1 MDQSRES
8 MMGER
13 AAGADANA
21 HNELRLLQMATNETE
36 RALYVT
42 DARGCL
48 LYVNR
53 AFTEIFG
60 YTPEE
65 ALGRGALELIGQNR
79 YDARTLERLTV
90 QVRKGRTF
98 HEEIWAFDKQGK
110 ELWLLATVRPVR
122 GADGSVENLV
132 CVLENTTENRQIQ
145 KLQRDVLEAVA
156 EDMPL
161 RQVANLICKRVEA
174 IFPEVISTIVA
185 VDPDKRLRPL
195 ASPSLPD
202 YYAQA
207 IDGIPIGPATGAC
220 GTAAYRGE
228 PVVCEDIAT
237 DPLWADHSGLV
248 LPLGL
253 NACWSSPIKLRDGR
267 VAGTFAFYF
276 RQSRLPSAWHE
287 IIVSACLHLCV
298 VAFERHE
305 AKARINRLA
314 YYDALTGLPNR
325 ALLRDQIDDA
335 FRNAPADRRMAF
347 LFLDVD
353 NFKDVNDTLGHSIG
367 DELLV
372 EIAKRL
378 RTQLRPGDL
387 VSRHGGD
394 EFVIMLD
401 NCDGD
406 RAALTADGILD
417 ALLRPIHING
427 FSLPVTASI
436 GISLFPDDGRDC
448 DTLIKNADAAM
459 YQAKADR
466 RATHR
471 FFNRQ
476 VSHVGQDRLLLG
488 GALREAIAQR
498 GLHLRY
504 QPQVSARDG
513 RLLGVEAL
521 ARWIHP
527 TLGEIVP
534 DRFIRLAEQSGL
546 IEAIGEWALEEACS
560 QLKAWDAQGLKIP
573 CISVN
578 ISPMHFR
585 NRQLLP
591 VVAATLERHGLSPDR
606 LLIEITEGVVMDEC
620 PTGLENT
627 HALQALGIRMSM
639 DDFGTGYSSL
649 SHLARLPV
657 TELKIDRSFITG
669 LETNESSRTLV
680 TAVIRIGQSLGLT
693 VVAEGVE
700 TDAQRRFLQAL
711 ECDALQG
718 FLISRALPPSDFEKW
733 FAGYAH
739 EPAAIGKGAA
749 SAA

>member
-1 MDQSRES
+1 
-8 MMGER
+8 MGER
-13 AAGADANA
+13 ALAVDANA
-21 HNELRLLQMATNETE
+21 QTELRLLQLATNETE
-36 RALYVT
+36 RVLYVT
-42 DARGCL
+42 DDRGCL
-48 LYVNR
+48 LYMNR

-65 ALGRGALELIGQNR
+65 ALGRPALELLGQNR
-79 YDARTLERLTV
+79 YDARTLERLAV

-98 HEEIWAFDKQGK
+98 HEEIWAFDKHGK

-122 GADGSVENLV
+122 DADGRIENLV
-132 CVLENTTENRQIQ
+132 CVLENTTESRQIQ

-156 EDMPL
+156 QDLPL
-161 RQVANLICKRVEA
+161 RQVGTLICKRVEA
-174 IFPEVISTIVA
+174 IFPEVVSTIVA

-195 ASPSLPD
+195 AGPSLPD
-202 YYAQA
+202 FYAQA
-207 IDGIPIGPATGAC
+207 IDGVTIGPATGSC
-220 GTAAYRGE
+220 GTSAYRGE
-228 PVVCEDIAT
+228 PVICEDIET
-237 DPLWADHSGLV
+237 DPLWAEYRGVV

-253 NACWSSPIKLRDGR
+253 KACWSSPIKLRDGR
-267 VAGTFAFYF
+267 VAGTFALYF

-287 IIVSACLHLCV
+287 LVVSACLHLCV

-325 ALLRDQIDDA
+325 ALLRDQVDDA
-335 FRNAPADRRMAF
+335 FRNAPPDRKMAF

-353 NFKDVNDTLGHSIG
+353 NFKDVNDTLGHSVG

-372 EIAKRL
+372 EIARRL
-378 RTQLRPGDL
+378 RSQLRPGDL
-387 VSRHGGD
+387 ASRHGGD
-394 EFVIMLD
+394 EFVVVLD
-401 NCDGD
+401 DCDGD
-406 RAALTADGILD
+406 RAAMTADGILD
-417 ALLRPIHING
+417 ALLRPVHING

-436 GISLFPDDGRDC
+436 GISLFPEDGADC
-448 DTLIKNADAAM
+448 ETLLRNADAAM

-471 FFNRQ
+471 FFNRHMNQ
-476 VSHVGQDRLLLG
+476 MGQDRLLLG

-498 GLHLRY
+498 GLCLRY
-504 QPQVSARDG
+504 QPQISARDG
-513 RLLGVEAL
+513 KLLGVEAL
-521 ARWIHP
+521 ARWTHP

-546 IEAIGEWALEEACS
+546 IEAIGEWALEEACA
-560 QLKAWDAQGLKIP
+560 QLRTWDTLGLKIP
-573 CISVN
+573 CVSVN
-578 ISPMHFR
+578 ISPVHFR
-585 NRQLLP
+585 NRELLP
-591 VVAATLERHGLSPDR
+591 VVAATLDRHGLSPDR
-606 LLIEITEGVVMDEC
+606 LLIEITEGVVMDDC
-620 PTGLENT
+620 PTALENT
-627 HALQALGIRMSM
+627 RALQALGIRLSM

-657 TELKIDRSFITG
+657 TELKIDRSFIAE
-669 LETNESSRTLV
+669 LEANENARTLV

-718 FLISRALPPSDFEKW
+718 FLISKALPPAEFQAWLSAHANKPAEDGHA
-733 FAGYAH
+733 AGAV
-739 EPAAIGKGAA
+739 